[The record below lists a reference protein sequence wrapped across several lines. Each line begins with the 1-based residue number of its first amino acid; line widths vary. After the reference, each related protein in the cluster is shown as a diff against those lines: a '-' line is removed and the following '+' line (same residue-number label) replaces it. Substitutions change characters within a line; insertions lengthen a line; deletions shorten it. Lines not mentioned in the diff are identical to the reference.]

1 VWRIWPG
8 QEARVHLIENAGLMN
23 ATPSPTLFS
32 PLTLPNGQIVPN
44 RLAKAAMEENMAGP
58 GQVPDQRLFQL
69 YQTWAQ
75 GGVGLILTGNVMV
88 DPRAMTGPGGV
99 VLQKGSDLAPF
110 KRWAQAARSGGAQVW
125 MQINHP
131 GRQVMAAMGQPGWA
145 PSEVALDL
153 GKHSHLIAKPQAMTE
168 ADITHT
174 IARFADTARLACEA
188 GFTGVQVHAAH
199 GYLLSQF
206 LSPLANRRTDRW
218 GGTLENRARFLLA
231 VVQAVRAVVPAD
243 FCVAVKLNSA
253 DFQRGG
259 FDEKDAQ
266 QVVHMLGGLGVDLVE
281 LSGGSY
287 EAPAMQGQ
295 SRDGRSLAREAYFL
309 TFAQEIAKTASMPI
323 MTTGGIGRLEVAQRV
338 LGQGVAMVGM
348 ATALAMNP
356 ALPLAWREGHA
367 LDAPRPVNKLKN
379 KVLAAL
385 ATMALIKRQLHRI
398 GDGQQP
404 KPGLSAVMSLLLDQL
419 RTKRLTRHYRRWL
432 LALVPSAGAH

>member
-1 VWRIWPG
+1 
-8 QEARVHLIENAGLMN
+8 MN

-432 LALVPSAGAH
+432 LALVPSHGAH

>member
-1 VWRIWPG
+1 
-8 QEARVHLIENAGLMN
+8 MN

-266 QVVHMLGGLGVDLVE
+266 WVVHMLGGLGVDLVE

-309 TFAQEIAKTASMPI
+309 TFAQEIAKTAIMPI

-432 LALVPSAGAH
+432 LALVPSHGAH

>member
-1 VWRIWPG
+1 
-8 QEARVHLIENAGLMN
+8 MN

>member
-1 VWRIWPG
+1 
-8 QEARVHLIENAGLMN
+8 MN

-385 ATMALIKRQLHRI
+385 ATMALIKRQLHRL

>member
-1 VWRIWPG
+1 
-8 QEARVHLIENAGLMN
+8 MN

-231 VVQAVRAVVPAD
+231 VVQAVRAAVPAV

-266 QVVHMLGGLGVDLVE
+266 WVVHMLGGLGVDLVE

-432 LALVPSAGAH
+432 LALVPSHGAH

>member
-1 VWRIWPG
+1 
-8 QEARVHLIENAGLMN
+8 MN

-99 VLQKGSDLAPF
+99 VLQQGSDLAPF

-168 ADITHT
+168 ADIAHT

-206 LSPLANRRTDRW
+206 LSPLANRRTDPW

-231 VVQAVRAVVPAD
+231 VVQAVRAAVPAD

-253 DFQRGG
+253 EFQRGG

-266 QVVHMLGGLGVDLVE
+266 LVVHMLGGLGVDLVE

-287 EAPAMQGQ
+287 EAPAMQGE

-309 TFAQEIAKTASMPI
+309 TFAQEIAQTARMPL
-323 MTTGGIGRLEVAQRV
+323 MTTGGIGRLEVAQTV
-338 LGQGVAMVGM
+338 LGHGVAMVGM

-356 ALPLAWREGHA
+356 ALPLAWREGRA

-385 ATMALIKRQLHRI
+385 ATMALIKRQLHRL
-398 GDGQQP
+398 GAGQQP
-404 KPGLSAVMSLLLDQL
+404 QPGQSAVLSLLLDQL
-419 RTKRLTRHYRRWL
+419 RTKGLTRRYRRWL
-432 LALVPSAGAH
+432 LALAPSHGAH

>member
-1 VWRIWPG
+1 
-8 QEARVHLIENAGLMN
+8 MN

-99 VLQKGSDLAPF
+99 VLQQGSDLAPF

-168 ADITHT
+168 ADIANT

-266 QVVHMLGGLGVDLVE
+266 WVVQMLGGLEVDLVE

-295 SRDGRSLAREAYFL
+295 SRDGRTLAREAYFL

-338 LGQGVAMVGM
+338 LGHGVAMVGM

-356 ALPLAWREGHA
+356 ALPLAWREGRA

-398 GDGQQP
+398 GDGQHP

-419 RTKRLTRHYRRWL
+419 RTKSLTRRYRRWL
-432 LALVPSAGAH
+432 LALVPSAGAR

>member
-1 VWRIWPG
+1 M
-8 QEARVHLIENAGLMN
+8 H

-58 GQVPDQRLFQL
+58 GQVPDERLFQL

-99 VLQKGSDLAPF
+99 VLQQGSDLAPF

-168 ADITHT
+168 ADIAHT
-174 IARFADTARLACEA
+174 TARFADTARLACEA

-206 LSPLANRRTDRW
+206 LSPQTNRRTDRW

-231 VVQAVRAVVPAD
+231 VVQAVRAAVPAD

-266 QVVHMLGGLGVDLVE
+266 LVVHMLGGLGVDLVE

-287 EAPAMQGQ
+287 EAPAMQGE

-309 TFAQEIAKTASMPI
+309 TFAQEIAQTARIPL
-323 MTTGGIGRLEVAQRV
+323 MTTGGIGRLEVAQTV
-338 LGQGVAMVGM
+338 LGHGVAMVGM

-356 ALPLAWREGHA
+356 ALPLAWREGRA

-385 ATMALIKRQLHRI
+385 ATMALIKRQLHRL
-398 GDGQQP
+398 GAGQQP
-404 KPGLSAVMSLLLDQL
+404 QPGQSAVLSLLLDQL
-419 RTKRLTRHYRRWL
+419 RTKRLTRRYRRWL
-432 LALVPSAGAH
+432 LALVPSHGAP

>member
-1 VWRIWPG
+1 
-8 QEARVHLIENAGLMN
+8 MN

-231 VVQAVRAVVPAD
+231 VVQAVRAAVPAD

-266 QVVHMLGGLGVDLVE
+266 LVVHMLGGLGVDLVE